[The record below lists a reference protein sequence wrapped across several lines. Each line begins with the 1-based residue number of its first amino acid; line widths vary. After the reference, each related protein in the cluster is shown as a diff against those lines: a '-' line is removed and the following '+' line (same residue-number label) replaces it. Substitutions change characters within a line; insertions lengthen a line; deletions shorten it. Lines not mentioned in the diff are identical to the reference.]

1 MSELIQLVYASRSN
15 LHSYSDPNGIEPG
28 IGRILL
34 QSRRNNLPRSIGGV
48 LCFGD
53 DHFFQC
59 LEGGREE
66 VEALYDTIRQDDR
79 HRDVTLLL
87 KRPIPQRRFKLWS
100 MKYLSLDRDVRTVL
114 KKHGLKGFDPY
125 QFNTKLVVELLE
137 TLQKAMER
145 QYSSKNDPHWQR
157 SQTDF
162 SSERSDNH
170 PLAFLG
176 VGALVAA
183 IAAIVVF
190 AFGLR

>member
-1 MSELIQLVYASRSN
+1 MSDLIQLVYASRSN
-15 LHSYSDPNGIEPG
+15 LHSYSDPSGIEPG

-34 QSRRNNLPRSIGGV
+34 QSRRNNLPKSIGGV

-59 LEGGREE
+59 LEGQRDQVESLYE
-66 VEALYDTIRQDDR
+66 VIRQDDR

-87 KRPIPQRRFKLWS
+87 KRPVPERRFKLWS
-100 MKYLSLDRDVRTVL
+100 MKYLSLDRDVRGIL
-114 KKHGLKGFDPY
+114 KRHGVKSFDPY
-125 QFNTKLVVELLE
+125 QFNTKLVIELLE

-145 QYSSKNDPHWQR
+145 QHLSSKDPHWQR
-157 SQTDF
+157 SQTEFNTD
-162 SSERSDNH
+162 RGDNH

-176 VGALVAA
+176 VGALVAV

>member
-1 MSELIQLVYASRSN
+1 MSDLIQLVYASRSN

-59 LEGGREE
+59 LEGSRDE
-66 VEALYDTIRQDDR
+66 VEKLYNVIRNDDR

-87 KRPIPQRRFKLWS
+87 KRPIAQRRFKLWS
-100 MKYLSLDRDVRTVL
+100 MKYLSLDRDVRKVL

-125 QFNTKLVVELLE
+125 QFNTKLVTELLE
-137 TLQKAMER
+137 TLQQAMER
-145 QYSSKNDPHWQR
+145 QHASKNDPHWQR
-157 SQTDF
+157 AQTEFNADVEDSQ
-162 SSERSDNH
+162 